1 MDFLGPGEIL
11 NGSSQKGEQTIPF
24 TAVCMTIPQR
34 LQKMLSP
41 TPHRGVS
48 LEGHSLWFEAPL

>member
-1 MDFLGPGEIL
+1 MDPLGSGEIL

-34 LQKMLSP
+34 MQKAVSP
-41 TPHRGVS
+41 TPHREVS
-48 LEGHSLWFEAPL
+48 LEGHSLWLEALL